1 MKSINDI
8 IIISDYDCRYILN
21 VWFNGE
27 ESCKEA
33 LDIYRMY
40 ESYDNKSFA
49 CIMKKYHKDVLLCC
63 DGNIEYFEY
72 EGVQ

>member
-8 IIISDYDCRYILN
+8 IIISDYDFCYILN

-33 LDIYRMY
+33 LDICRMY
-40 ESYDNKSFA
+40 ESCDNRSLA
-49 CIMKKYHKDVLLCC
+49 CIMNKYHKDVLLCC
-63 DGNIEYFEY
+63 DGSIEYFEY
-72 EGVQ
+72 KEVQ